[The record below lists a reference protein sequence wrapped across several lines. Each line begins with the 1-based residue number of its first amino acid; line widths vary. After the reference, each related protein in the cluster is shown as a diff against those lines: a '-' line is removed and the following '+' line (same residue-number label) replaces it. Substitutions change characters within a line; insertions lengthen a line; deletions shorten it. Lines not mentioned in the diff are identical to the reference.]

1 MKIISANV
9 NGIRAAHRKGFF
21 DWLKVIAAD
30 IVCIQEIK
38 AQEDQLDYSFYPKEY
53 YVYYHPAQR
62 KGYSGV
68 AIYTKEK
75 PNIINKSIWE
85 DIDYEGRLL
94 SVDFNDLTIMS
105 LYLPSGSAKQER
117 QDYKMEF
124 LTKRFMPYLKE
135 LAKNGR
141 KYIICGDFN
150 IAHKK
155 IDIKN
160 WYANQK
166 NSGFLPEERAW
177 MSELFNK
184 SGFVDAFRVIN
195 NEEHQYTWWSNRGKA
210 WENNVGWRIDYQVI
224 TENLKDKVKEVAIYK
239 KERFSDHSPLIINYD
254 L

>member
-38 AQEDQLDYSFYPKEY
+38 AQEDQLDDSFYPKEY

-195 NEEHQYTWWSNRGKA
+195 NAEHQYTWWSNRGKA